1 MKIMNHKKKE
11 KSESDS
17 KKIRYKQLSILQ
29 NIIHV
34 KFKEKS
40 LLNRA
45 LIHRSYV
52 NESSTDKIKDN
63 ERLEYLGD
71 SVLGLIVNEYL
82 FRRFEDYPEGDLAK
96 IKSAVVSEATLAKVA
111 RDINLGNYLLM
122 GKGEELSGGRDR
134 ASILANSFE
143 ALIGAVYL
151 DSGLRECR
159 KFILALLKKDI
170 ERIDRMTYLRDPKT
184 TLQEYVQKKYKERP
198 VYEVIEERGPDHKK
212 EFIVRLLIK
221 GNEVSRGTGSSKRKA
236 EMMAAEH
243 ILKKIEKSGGEI

>member
-1 MKIMNHKKKE
+1 VNKNSKKKE
-11 KSESDS
+11 KTESDG
-17 KKIRYKQLSILQ
+17 KRFRFRQLNALQ
-29 NIIHV
+29 NLIQV
-34 KFKEKS
+34 KFKDKG

-45 LIHRSYV
+45 LTHRSYV
-52 NESSTDKIKDN
+52 NESSAVKIKDN

-82 FRRFEDYPEGDLAK
+82 FKRFEDYPEGDLAK

-111 RDINLGNYLLM
+111 YNIELGSYLLM
-122 GKGEELSGGRDR
+122 GKGEELSGGRER

-151 DSGLRECR
+151 DSGVKDCR
-159 KFILALLKKDI
+159 KFVLNLLKKDI

-184 TLQEYVQKKYKERP
+184 TLQEYVQKRYRERP

-212 EFIVRLLIK
+212 EFIVKLVINGREAAR
-221 GNEVSRGTGSSKRKA
+221 GRGTSKRKA
-236 EMMAAEH
+236 EMLAAEDV
-243 ILKKIEKSGGEI
+243 LKRIEKGGEEI

>member
-1 MKIMNHKKKE
+1 MIMNHKKND

-34 KFKEKS
+34 KFKEKT

-82 FRRFEDYPEGDLAK
+82 FKRFEDYPEGDLAK

-111 RDINLGNYLLM
+111 RDINLGTYLLM

-134 ASILANSFE
+134 SSILANSFE

-159 KFILALLKKDI
+159 RFILSLLKKDI

-184 TLQEYVQKKYKERP
+184 TLQEYVQKRYKERP
-198 VYEVIEERGPDHKK
+198 VYEVVEERGPDHKK

-221 GNEVSRGTGSSKRKA
+221 GNEVSKGVGSSKRKA
-236 EMMAAEH
+236 EMLAAEQ
-243 ILKKIEKSGGEI
+243 ILKKIEKNGGEI